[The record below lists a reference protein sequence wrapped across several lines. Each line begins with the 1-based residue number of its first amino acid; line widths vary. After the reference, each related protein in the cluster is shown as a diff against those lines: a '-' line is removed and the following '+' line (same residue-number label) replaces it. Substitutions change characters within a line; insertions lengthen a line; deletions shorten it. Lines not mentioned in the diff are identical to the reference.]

1 MNLVYILSQPRSGS
15 TVLTA
20 LLDKRKGVVCM
31 PESSFPQ
38 VLGQISGKE
47 RGDRRWL
54 AALYLGSTFPPTP
67 LTLDDA
73 EGCMTGSDAE
83 ILANLGKALASK
95 LGRNPDEVRHVVWK
109 TTRMVG
115 MHQGPVAAGGRF
127 VVLRRHPHNVF
138 ESQFRFDYGAKNRR
152 PFRYAVFAQSY
163 ENVLAK
169 CPRDRT
175 FTMEYDDIPGVFPAM
190 FSFLNIEDLGEWNEG
205 VSSMEIV
212 AANCSWLTQITG
224 EFVNTDPE
232 KRSRLDPAVVS
243 RLESML
249 ALTRPFLSLAGT
261 LRWFFD
267 NRSMGHVRMFA
278 RQRIEECRKPAG
290 HSPDLT
296 GEPSTKIT
304 P

>member
-73 EGCMTGSDAE
+73 ERCMTGCDAE
-83 ILANLGKALASK
+83 ILANLGRALARK
-95 LGRNPDEVRHVVWK
+95 LGRNPDDVNHVVWK

-115 MHQGPVAAGGRF
+115 MHKGPVAAGGKF

-163 ENVLAK
+163 ENAMLK
-169 CPRDRT
+169 CPPDRT

-190 FSFLNIEDLGEWNEG
+190 FSFVDLEDHGEWGEG

-212 AANCSWLTQITG
+212 AANCSWLTQITA
-224 EFVNTDPE
+224 EFQNTDPE
-232 KRSRLDPAVVS
+232 KRSRLDPAVVR
-243 RLESML
+243 RLEFML
-249 ALTRPFLSLAGT
+249 SITRPFRLFAGV
-261 LRWFFD
+261 LRRFFD

-278 RQRIEECRKPAG
+278 RQRIEEHGKASSSVSRLCEHPNNQIRP
-290 HSPDLT
+290 
-296 GEPSTKIT
+296 
-304 P
+304 

>member
-47 RGDRRWL
+47 LGDRRWL

-73 EGCMTGSDAE
+73 ERCMTGSEAE
-83 ILANLGKALASK
+83 ILCNLGKALASE

-127 VVLRRHPHNVF
+127 GWSGGTRTMSLKASSASFTARGTGDR
-138 ESQFRFDYGAKNRR
+138 S
-152 PFRYAVFAQSY
+152 AV
-163 ENVLAK
+163 
-169 CPRDRT
+169 
-175 FTMEYDDIPGVFPAM
+175 
-190 FSFLNIEDLGEWNEG
+190 
-205 VSSMEIV
+205 
-212 AANCSWLTQITG
+212 
-224 EFVNTDPE
+224 
-232 KRSRLDPAVVS
+232 RS
-243 RLESML
+243 
-249 ALTRPFLSLAGT
+249 
-261 LRWFFD
+261 
-267 NRSMGHVRMFA
+267 
-278 RQRIEECRKPAG
+278 
-290 HSPDLT
+290 
-296 GEPSTKIT
+296 
-304 P
+304 